1 MSQLLTAR
9 IYLHMLIASAI
20 NTFIKKGCL
29 TTNINSNMFN
39 NITKSFSI
47 FLKSLDVIM
56 KS

>member
-9 IYLHMLIASAI
+9 IYLHMLNASAI